1 MTTDCVIRIAGESGE
16 GIVLAGEIVTL
27 ALSRSGFNIFT
38 FRTYPAEVRGG
49 PSLFQMR
56 TSAGRIR
63 SQGDSLDI
71 LVSLN
76 DEACDGNLKELKEGG
91 LLLWDGISEARWNSP
106 SDKDLISFPIPITE
120 IVSKKVGVYR
130 CKNMVAIGA
139 LCNLL
144 NIDYFIMESVIK
156 EKTSKKGS
164 HLLEKNLLAFNLG
177 FDYAETHK
185 TESLPYHLSPIGKPE
200 KLVLSGNEALA
211 LGALIS
217 GCRFYAAYP
226 ITPATDLMEWLA
238 LELPGVGGTV
248 IQAEDEISALGMV
261 LGASFAGQK
270 AFTATSG
277 PGLSLMAELIG
288 MASMAEIPS
297 VIVDVQRGGPGTG
310 MPTKTEQSDLN
321 LALYGT
327 HGDAPRIVLA
337 PTDVEDCFFQIINAF
352 NLSEKYQVPVI
363 VLSDQSLGHRKE
375 SIRRPVMADIKQGKR
390 LRPTADEMKDY
401 RRYRLTSDG
410 VSPMAIPGEDEGYYV
425 AQGLEHDEYGS
436 PCYDPE
442 NHLRM
447 TARRFCK
454 LQDISGEIALFEKY
468 GKQDAHIGIIGWGS
482 TEGAVREAFERLDAE
497 GYGVEVFYPKVLNP
511 LPDKEIRTFLKNK
524 KTILVPEINY
534 TGQFAMLLRGKY
546 LTQVTSL
553 TICGGIPFTA
563 NEIYSKIRELGNR

>member
-1 MTTDCVIRIAGESGE
+1 MTKDCVIRIAGESGE

-49 PSLFQMR
+49 PSLFQIR
-56 TSAGRIR
+56 TSAGRLC
-63 SQGDSLDI
+63 SQGDSVDI

-76 DEACDGNLKELKEGG
+76 DEARDGNLKDLKEGC
-91 LLLWDGISEARWNSP
+91 LLIWDGTSEKQWNSP
-106 SDKDLISFPIPITE
+106 ADKDILSFPIPITE
-120 IVSKKVGVYR
+120 IASKKVGVYR
-130 CKNMVAIGA
+130 CKNMVVIGA

-164 HLLEKNLLAFNLG
+164 HVLEKNLLAFKLG

-185 TESLPYHLSPIGKPE
+185 TKPIPYHLSPIGKSE
-200 KLVLSGNEALA
+200 KLVISGNEALA
-211 LGALIS
+211 LGALMS

-238 LELPGVGGTV
+238 LELPRVGGAV
-248 IQAEDEISALGMV
+248 IQAEDEISAFGMV

-297 VIVDVQRGGPGTG
+297 VIVDVQRGGPSTG

-327 HGDAPRIVLA
+327 HGDASRIVLA
-337 PTDVEDCFFQIINAF
+337 PTNVEDCFFQIINAF

-375 SIRRPVMADIKQGKR
+375 SMKRPVMADIKESKR
-390 LRPTADEMKDY
+390 LRPGVDEIKDY
-401 RRYRLTSDG
+401 RRYSLTSDG
-410 VSPMAIPGEDEGYYV
+410 VSSMAIPGENEGYYV

-447 TARRFCK
+447 TAKRFRK
-454 LQDISGEIALFEKY
+454 LQDISGGITLFEKY
-468 GKQDAHIGIIGWGS
+468 GKQDASIGIIGWGS

-511 LPDKEIRTFLKNK
+511 LPDKEMRNFLKNK

-546 LTQVTSL
+546 LKQVTPL

-563 NEIYSKIRELGNR
+563 KEIYSKIRELCNR

>member
-56 TSAGRIR
+56 TSAGCLH
-63 SQGDSLDI
+63 SQGDSVDI

-76 DEACDGNLKELKEGG
+76 DEARDGNLKDLKEGC
-91 LLLWDGISEARWNSP
+91 LLIWDGTSEKQWNSP
-106 SDKDLISFPIPITE
+106 TDKGILSFPIPITE

-130 CKNMVAIGA
+130 CKNMAAIGA
-139 LCNLL
+139 LCNVT

-164 HLLEKNLLAFNLG
+164 HVLEKNLLAFKLG

-185 TESLPYHLSPIGKPE
+185 TKPVSYHLSPIGKSE

-211 LGALIS
+211 LGALMS

-238 LELPGVGGTV
+238 LELPRVGGAV
-248 IQAEDEISALGMV
+248 IQAEDEMSALGMV

-297 VIVDVQRGGPGTG
+297 VIVDVQRGGPSTG

-327 HGDAPRIVLA
+327 HGDASRIVLA
-337 PTDVEDCFFQIINAF
+337 PTNVEDCFFQIINAF

-375 SIRRPVMADIKQGKR
+375 SMRRPVMTDIKEGKR
-390 LRPTADEMKDY
+390 LRPGVDEIMDY
-401 RRYRLTSDG
+401 RRYSLISGG
-410 VSPMAIPGEDEGYYV
+410 VSPIAIPGENEEYYV

-447 TARRFCK
+447 TAKRFRK
-454 LQDISGEIALFEKY
+454 LQNISGDITLFEKY
-468 GKQDAHIGIIGWGS
+468 GKQDASIGIIGWGS

-511 LPDKEIRTFLKNK
+511 LPDKEMRNFLENK

-546 LTQVTSL
+546 LTQVTSTNYL
-553 TICGGIPFTA
+553 RW
-563 NEIYSKIRELGNR
+563 NSIYRKGNLQQNQRVM